1 MHQCITADIPPAFFF
16 ICDNALSLSVPF
28 SILTHSVIVSYCSL
42 LGSAVLCNCHLAWEN
57 FKHATAQASICLH
70 LKHFLWSRIQDVSSF
85 AIGTGAVKDELFTLL
100 TCATPWERGLQ
111 SLNDRGTKTSYLK
124 RLQQHY
130 ICSHLNTATLYI
142 WALHIHLPIVL
153 LRSLL
158 GGLRKFW
165 ATVSVMFEGFE
176 CNINIESQEK
186 GLMQCFYS
194 RNTFHHLFVCYAF
207 PESFW
212 QKLNLMS
219 NMKSKTISDPYTEIN
234 AVLLDYFNCYVFNVI
249 LRLLF
254 PNTWNLKE

>member
-1 MHQCITADIPPAFFF
+1 M
-16 ICDNALSLSVPF
+16 N
-28 SILTHSVIVSYCSL
+28 Y
-42 LGSAVLCNCHLAWEN
+42 
-57 FKHATAQASICLH
+57 
-70 LKHFLWSRIQDVSSF
+70 
-85 AIGTGAVKDELFTLL
+85 FTLL
-100 TCATPWERGLQ
+100 TVCNALGKRLQ

-165 ATVSVMFEGFE
+165 ATVSVMFRGLWMQYKYWITRERPHAVLLFE
-176 CNINIESQEK
+176 EHFSFAC
-186 GLMQCFYS
+186 
-194 RNTFHHLFVCYAF
+194 LFVMHF
-207 PESFW
+207 LKVFW
-212 QKLNLMS
+212 QKLNLML